1 MRDKHSEWHNL
12 AFTFDS
18 NAVQDTAKILL
29 DGAEVQ
35 EQNSY
40 TDLFKFSNNH
50 NLVVGDW
57 RLDVGDHYTD
67 ANFKGMIDELGIYS
81 TAVSDDQI
89 KRMNDAGKVMFG
101 DWADGKYGTALELDG
116 DDDYVIVPMD
126 NFPTDELTV
135 EFWMKSSDNVNQG
148 TPISYT
154 VNGANDFLI
163 FDYNNFDIYVKS
175 SPIPISGGTGIS
187 ANDGNWHHIAVTW
200 KSSDGNV
207 TIYKDGNSVYSGT
220 RQEWIGP
227 ISSSS
232 GMLVIGQ
239 DQDNTGGGFDP
250 SQAFNG
256 LIDEVRISNYARY
269 E

>member
-1 MRDKHSEWHNL
+1 IKSYKNGNIITEIIAGYDQATASSL
-12 AFTFDS
+12 
-18 NAVQDTAKILL
+18 NALIG
-29 DGAEVQ
+29 DG
-35 EQNSY
+35 Y
-40 TDLFKFSNNH
+40 TNNFY
-50 NLVVGDW
+50 G
-57 RLDVGDHYTD
+57 
-67 ANFKGMIDELGIYS
+67 KIDEVGIYS
-81 TAVSDDQI
+81 TVVSDDQI

-154 VNGANDFLI
+154 VNGTNDFLI
-163 FDYNNFDIYVKS
+163 FNYNNFDIYVKGY
-175 SPIPISGGTGIS
+175 PILGGTGIS

-220 RQEWIGP
+220 RQEWIDP

-256 LIDEVRISNYARY
+256 LI
-269 E
+269 